1 MTTTLEDTVSSPL
14 AEPTIV
20 STPREKAL
28 AWGAHA
34 FTLTGVLW
42 AILAAI
48 ALSEGRI
55 LDMWLWLGI
64 ALIVD
69 AVDGSIARAV
79 RVRDHAPSFDGT
91 ALDLVVDYLTWTFLP
106 AIFMY
111 THIPLGTKPLAIATV
126 ALICIS
132 SMFCYCNVAMKTPDH
147 YFMGFP
153 AAWNV
158 VAVIMWIF
166 QTGSVFNIAAS
177 VILSILTL
185 APITFVH
192 PFRVGRLRLFNIL
205 AALTWVA
212 TTAALTALVPIRPL
226 WLTTLWWI
234 CGLWI
239 LTVSAIRTIQGL
251 PPELRRRDT
260 AAPSDC
266 SE

>member
-1 MTTTLEDTVSSPL
+1 MSSPT
-14 AEPTIV
+14 ATPTTA
-20 STPREKAL
+20 STPCQKAM

-55 LDMWLWLGI
+55 LDMWLWLGV

-79 RVRDHAPSFDGT
+79 HVRDHAPSFDGT

-111 THIPLGTKPLAIATV
+111 VYIPLGSKPIAIATV
-126 ALICIS
+126 AVICIS

-166 QTGSVFNIAAS
+166 QTGPVFNVIAS
-177 VILSILTL
+177 LVLSILTL

-192 PFRVGRLRLFNIL
+192 PFRVGRLRFPNII

-212 TTAALTALVPIRPL
+212 TTAVLTALVPVRPL

-239 LTVSAIRTIQGL
+239 LTVSAVRTIQGL
-251 PPELRRRDT
+251 PPELLHRDSD
-260 AAPSDC
+260 APNDC